1 MLTDPGKV
9 KNARMHMAQKIC
21 NDSPLYMVFLVSL
34 LETIISKGDVHESE
48 NTHQA
53 DVDLAAREIA
63 ELLLPLATLVSTSN
77 GKQEIGDDENVARLQ
92 REAWFNVVVH
102 GISPSSS
109 FGHQCVGEL
118 RILAMR
124 SRALIAEERSDQFES
139 EIELNTVLRRG
150 MNPPHTTEQKKRLIE
165 LLPRCESDIR
175 GLTYP
180 KVVFLTSTYLVETLR
195 AGAGDCTHMM
205 TYFLDP
211 SLNGSAMEN
220 CMSTIAEEVM
230 TIYLKKMLNGSNS
243 VNSAPLVAE
252 QLASM
257 FVGCCHRISRVQQI
271 AATSADKMIYQIP
284 SALCQ
289 RSSLF
294 ALLELLTIMW
304 TSCLEAELDEY
315 ELKSKYSSLRGNLSV
330 ELSDDYDLRRNT
342 LNNLYKRSKAWVNHV
357 INLAPLDVKGLLQ
370 VCRIRNIV
378 FKADARP

>member
-1 MLTDPGKV
+1 MT
-9 KNARMHMAQKIC
+9 H
-21 NDSPLYMVFLVSL
+21 DSPLYPIYLTSL

-48 NTHQA
+48 NTHHA

-63 ELLLPLATLVSTSN
+63 ELLLPLATLASVKTD
-77 GKQEIGDDENVARLQ
+77 KDEISEDENVARLH

-102 GISPSSS
+102 GITPSSTY
-109 FGHQCVGEL
+109 GKECANEL
-118 RILAMR
+118 RILAMQ

-150 MNPPHTTEQKKRLIE
+150 MNPPHTTEQKKLLIN

-175 GLTYP
+175 GLSYP

-195 AGAGDCTHMM
+195 AEAGDCTHIL

-220 CMSTIAEEVM
+220 CMGTIAEEIM
-230 TIYLKKMLNGSNS
+230 ALYLHRTLTASEKI
-243 VNSAPLVAE
+243 NSAPLVAQ

-257 FVGCCHRISRVQQI
+257 FVGCCHRVPRVQQI
-271 AATSADKMIYQIP
+271 AASCADKIVNQIP

-294 ALLELLTIMW
+294 ALLELLTLMW

-315 ELKSKYSSLRGNLSV
+315 ELKATYGSVRGKVSV
-330 ELSDDYDLRRNT
+330 ELSDDYDLRRRT
-342 LNNLYKRSKAWVNHV
+342 LNILYKRAKGWVTRV

-370 VCRIRNIV
+370 V
-378 FKADARP
+378 KG